1 MFESN
6 DDSVELSL
14 FIKSSDCGRVRFKFD
29 LPLIKVS
36 LRYFTDDYDDDFFSW
51 FFIRRVWFLFLP
63 MIS

>member
-36 LRYFTDDYDDDFFSW
+36 LRYFTDDYDDDFVLGSLLDVCGFC
-51 FFIRRVWFLFLP
+51 FFR
-63 MIS
+63 

>member
-6 DDSVELSL
+6 DDSVELNL

-36 LRYFTDDYDDDFFSW
+36 LRYFTDDYDDDFFLGSLLDVCGFC
-51 FFIRRVWFLFLP
+51 FFR
-63 MIS
+63 